1 MATHAGSEGVVYSS
15 SNAIGEIRSYTLTES
30 ADTLEDTT
38 MGDSARTYKASLTN
52 FTGSMDLY
60 WDETDAGQGDLT
72 IGSSITFNVYPE
84 GNTTGDTYYTGTAL
98 ITERVVTGSF
108 DGLVELSISVQGTGA
123 LTESTVS

>member
-15 SNAIGEIRSYTLTES
+15 SNQIGEIRSYTITVS

-60 WDETDAGQGDLT
+60 WDETDTGQGDLT
-72 IGSSITFNVYPE
+72 IGSEITFNVYPE
-84 GNTTGDTYYTGTAL
+84 GNTSGDTYYTGSAI
-98 ITERVVTGSF
+98 ITERAITGSF
-108 DGLVELSISVQGTGA
+108 DGLVELSISLQGNGA